1 MRQLA
6 MSTAAAVAVDADGD
20 HPGRIVVDGG
30 VQQRGQQRTGA
41 RCQHHQSC
49 RCAGRHAERLL
60 HRGSLAVVPR
70 AGRSTA
76 EVSSGLEMHLG
87 VVGIEVG
94 RRVGKHR
101 RLAGGG
107 ATRAGLGV
115 RGRRLM
121 PPAITTVSAPMAV
134 NHRKMAKPKVLWS
147 IPTPPKLP
155 SCPLPA

>member
-1 MRQLA
+1 M
-6 MSTAAAVAVDADGD
+6 
-20 HPGRIVVDGG
+20 
-30 VQQRGQQRTGA
+30 
-41 RCQHHQSC
+41 
-49 RCAGRHAERLL
+49 
-60 HRGSLAVVPR
+60 
-70 AGRSTA
+70 
-76 EVSSGLEMHLG
+76 GLEMHPG
-87 VVGIEVG
+87 VVGVEVG
-94 RRVGKHR
+94 RRVGKHRRLGR

-121 PPAITTVSAPMAV
+121 PPASTTVSAPMAV